1 MGWGTGGFSAARS
14 MKIKA
19 NDDRIKSSAAA
30 LLLLCR
36 DSFARGAGGPGLIAT
51 ALETYRED
59 PDAFKKR
66 FPKRDLA
73 EAGDLAA
80 MVERI
85 PGARERERYQELLDA
100 VGVVLA
106 RIERNK
112 IQFSSLTE
120 LDNYFVANLR
130 RFDG

>member
-1 MGWGTGGFSAARS
+1 

-19 NDDRIKSSAAA
+19 NDDRIKATAAA
-30 LLLLCR
+30 VLLLCR
-36 DSFARGAGGPGLIAT
+36 EQGGARALGPGMIAA
-51 ALETYRED
+51 ALEAYRED
-59 PDAFKKR
+59 YEGFKKR

-73 EAGDLAA
+73 EATDLAT

-85 PGARERERYQELLDA
+85 PGARERERYQELMDA

-112 IQFSSLTE
+112 IQFSSLVE
-120 LDNYFVANLR
+120 LDNYLLANLR
-130 RFDG
+130 RFDA